1 MLGEE
6 NKYTW
11 CEHYEHVVRRKGRYG
26 AKFVNTG
33 AEKVNTFRVLR
44 KRCEKLEHLYRIVG
58 VILFNNIKGGIRCEV
73 CEHWCGEREHLALYN
88 KV

>member
-33 AEKVNTFRVLR
+33 AEKGKTSPYIIRYRR
-44 KRCEKLEHLYRIVG
+44 KIR
-58 VILFNNIKGGIRCEV
+58 FN
-73 CEHWCGEREHLALYN
+73 YN
-88 KV
+88 MKWRMKASPM